1 MFFQLQGEMAMF
13 KLLIFL
19 AMAVFVQNIY
29 ADDLTSALQQTQD
42 CLRNQN
48 CAAATTEAGKEGDR
62 KLLEAVGGNAGD
74 KQALYNMSADVMT
87 VLFQQAGG
95 NPAKMQALLQKAQTD
110 PESFLN
116 SLPPDMK
123 AKIGNIASE
132 IEKNQASR
140 QKQ

>member
-1 MFFQLQGEMAMF
+1 MF

-48 CAAATTEAGKEGDR
+48 CAAASSEAGKAADR
-62 KLLEAVGGNAGD
+62 KLLETVGGNARD
-74 KQALYNMSADVMT
+74 KQELYNMSADVMA
-87 VLFQQAGG
+87 VLFQQSGG
-95 NPAKMQALLQKAQTD
+95 DPAKMQVLLQKAQTD
-110 PESFLN
+110 PENFLN

-132 IEKNQASR
+132 IEKNQASE

>member
-1 MFFQLQGEMAMF
+1 MF

-19 AMAVFVQNIY
+19 AAAIFVQNIY

-48 CAAATTEAGKEGDR
+48 CAAASTDAGKEADR
-62 KLLEAVGGNAGD
+62 KLLEAVAGNAGD
-74 KQALYNMSADVMT
+74 KQALYNLSADVMA
-87 VLFQQAGG
+87 VLFQQSGG
-95 NPAKMQALLQKAQTD
+95 DPAKMQALLQNAQTD
-110 PESFLN
+110 PERFLN
-116 SLPPDMK
+116 SLTPEMK

-132 IEKNQASR
+132 IEKKQASG